1 MVIGIDASRGFLKKR
16 TGVEEYSHQIVK
28 ALIKVDS
35 QNQYIL
41 YLNGQENEEVA
52 RGIAWPSN
60 FKFKNIPFP
69 RLWVHLALCL
79 MAWRDKLDVLFIPA
93 QAMPIFYSR
102 KTVVTL
108 HGLEYEHY
116 PESYSAWRRFYL
128 RWTTRFSLKHAAK
141 IIAVSENTKKD
152 LIKMYGGDAERIKVV
167 YHGFNT
173 AAPSPSPSLLRP
185 LFESEDSSR
194 LGSQDPL
201 QDRTTESERPEA
213 DFGGQA
219 SRGSVRT
226 PSISPLERGSGFPLL
241 SKEGL
246 GEVLSPFLLSI
257 GRLEK
262 RKNIINLIKAF
273 ELLKRDG
280 WGGELVLVG
289 KDGYGYSEI
298 KKAIL
303 GSPYQEDIIEKGF
316 ISEEEKL
323 QILQTATAFV
333 FPSFYEGFGMPLLE
347 AFAAGVPVAAS
358 NVSSLPEIGGDA
370 CIYFNPDDIDDIAR
384 KVREI
389 LEDKN
394 LRQNLIQ
401 KGKFCLQNFSWE
413 KCARETLRVLEE
425 TIKKHRF

>member
-1 MVIGIDASRGFLKKR
+1 MLIGIDASRGFLKKR
-16 TGVEEYSHQIVK
+16 TGVEEYSYQIIK
-28 ALIKVDS
+28 ALTKVDS

-41 YLNGQENEEVA
+41 YLNGQENGEVA

-93 QAMPIFYSR
+93 QAMPIFYPR

-152 LIKMYGGDAERIKVV
+152 LIKKYGGDAEKIKVV
-167 YHGFNT
+167 YHGFNFN
-173 AAPSPSPSLLRP
+173 ASLRALNREVQGVAIPSSGNNIIYSNQNRSLKL
-185 LFESEDSSR
+185 
-194 LGSQDPL
+194 
-201 QDRTTESERPEA
+201 
-213 DFGGQA
+213 
-219 SRGSVRT
+219 
-226 PSISPLERGSGFPLL
+226 
-241 SKEGL
+241 
-246 GEVLSPFLLSI
+246 FLLTI

-280 WGGELVLVG
+280 WSGKLVLVG
-289 KDGYGYSEI
+289 KPGYGYSEI

-303 GSPYQEDIIEKGF
+303 GSSYQEDIIEKGYVP
-316 ISEEEKL
+316 EEEKW
-323 QILQTATAFV
+323 QILQSATAFI

-358 NVSSLPEIGGDA
+358 DISSLPEIGGDA
-370 CIYFNPDDIDDIAR
+370 CVYFNPDNVNDIAR
-384 KVREI
+384 KIKEV
-389 LEDKN
+389 LEN
-394 LRQNLIQ
+394 ESLRQNLIQ
-401 KGKFCLQNFSWE
+401 KGKSRLQNFSWE
-413 KCARETLRVLEE
+413 KCTRETLRVLEE
-425 TIKKHRF
+425 IIK